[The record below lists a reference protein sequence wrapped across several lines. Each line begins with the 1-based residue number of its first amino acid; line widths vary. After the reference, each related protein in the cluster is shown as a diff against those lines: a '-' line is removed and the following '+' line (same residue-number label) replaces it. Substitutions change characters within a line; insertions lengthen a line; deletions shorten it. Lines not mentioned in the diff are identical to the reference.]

1 LAIRRRT
8 AYLGLAALVAA
19 VAVFSG
25 CPFEFSSEPR
35 PNAAPTT
42 FFLADPT
49 DTTFSNQMSF
59 SWNGTDEDSDVVAYQ
74 YQLVFISR
82 NDPLSP
88 PSESIDPFNT
98 TGAEQWS
105 ARTTDDFR
113 SFVDLDDGFYEMR
126 VRAIDQQG
134 TVDPDPA
141 RHKFFVF
148 FDDISPEPDI
158 LIPETESSRITT
170 TSIFFV
176 FTARDF
182 SRSGEVDRKD
192 LEYSYQL
199 RAESQTL
206 CGSHL
211 TDAFTE
217 WEKFPT
223 SGDPVTVGLEAP
235 TIYNDLFPNGCSWM
249 FTLRVRDPAGNIGLV
264 THRVEKIPPP

>member
-1 LAIRRRT
+1 LAIRRSS
-8 AYLGLAALVAA
+8 AYLSLAALVAA
-19 VAVFSG
+19 IAVFSG
-25 CPFEFSSEPR
+25 CPFEFESEPR

-42 FFLADPT
+42 FFLLNPA

-74 YQLVFISR
+74 YQLVYISQT
-82 NDPLSP
+82 NPDSP
-88 PSESIDPFNT
+88 PEYSLDPPNT

-141 RHKFFVF
+141 RHKFYVF
-148 FDDISPEPDI
+148 FDDIQPEV
-158 LIPETESSRITT
+158 EITFPT
-170 TSIFFV
+170 TPRLNGQTSIV
-176 FTARDF
+176 FTFNASDL
-182 SRSGEVDRKD
+182 SRNSETPRTN

-199 RAESQTL
+199 RANSLTL

-211 TDAFTE
+211 NDVFTD
-217 WEKFPT
+217 WVHFP
-223 SGDPVTVGLEAP
+223 SGDQAITVGNAP
-235 TIYNDLFPNGCSWM
+235 PTVYSDLFSIGCTWT
-249 FTLRVRDPAGNIGLV
+249 FTVRVRDPANNIGDA
-264 THRVEKIPPP
+264 TFTIEQNGS

>member
-1 LAIRRRT
+1 LAIRRST
-8 AYLGLAALVAA
+8 AYLSLAVLVAA

-25 CPFEFSSEPR
+25 CPFEFASEPR
-35 PNAAPTT
+35 ENAAPTT
-42 FFLADPT
+42 FFLANPT

-74 YQLVFISR
+74 FQLVFFEF
-82 NDPLSP
+82 NPDEP
-88 PSESIDPFNT
+88 PIASIDPPNF

-105 ARTTDDFR
+105 GRTTDDFR
-113 SFVDLDDGFYEMR
+113 SFVDLHDGFYEMR

-170 TSIFFV
+170 TTITFT

-182 SRSGEVDRKD
+182 SRNGITDRKD

-199 RAESQTL
+199 RAESQEL
-206 CGSHL
+206 CGSHIS
-211 TDAFTE
+211 DAFTE
-217 WEKFPT
+217 WEKFPS
-223 SGDPVTVGLEAP
+223 SGDPVTVGNEAP
-235 TIYNDLFPNGCSWM
+235 TVYNDLFPNGCSWM
-249 FTLRVRDPAGNIGLV
+249 FTLRVRDPAGNIGIV